1 MAPKACRGIMK
12 KYLQDPVSR
21 AFILSNLIA
30 CPFFGIFALLPMI
43 LCKELD
49 ASPFQISTMTALK
62 PLTALFVS
70 YWSSSRLGEEHR
82 LGLLWAYFLKF
93 LPFVLIPFFSSP
105 WMFIFA
111 FGMHMLLL
119 RGVIPTW
126 MELLKQNLSESDR
139 GKVCATGSTINY
151 LCTALMP
158 LLFGWI
164 LDMLDGSWR
173 WVFVLTSLLGMC
185 SVWIIFKTLQVP
197 TQRYIRE
204 KGKPLRHHL
213 SKPWKNGWNLLR
225 ERPDFLQFQV
235 GFFLGGAGLMTMHA
249 IIPKYFTETLQLSYT
264 EMFLA
269 VCLCKG
275 VGFTIAA
282 PFWVRLFNRSEIFSF
297 CARIPLIA
305 AIFPALLVL
314 AKLNFLLVFLAYFL
328 YGVMQSGSELGW
340 KMSGPIFS
348 GEKDSSPYS
357 LINVLAVGVRG
368 AIFPYLGAVVFVY
381 GGPYLPFALGG
392 LLCLMGSVYIFRS
405 SKKHAIPVQ
414 QSVP

>member
-1 MAPKACRGIMK
+1 MK
-12 KYLQDPVSR
+12 KHLQNPVSR
-21 AFILSNLIA
+21 AFILSNLVA

-43 LCKELD
+43 LCRELD
-49 ASPFQISTMTALK
+49 ATPFQISTMTALK

-158 LLFGWI
+158 ILFGWV
-164 LDMLDGSWR
+164 LDMLNGSWR

-185 SVWIIFKTLQVP
+185 SVWIIFKTLQTP
-197 TQRYIRE
+197 TQQYHRE

-213 SKPWKNGWNLLR
+213 SKPWRNSWSLLR
-225 ERPDFLQFQV
+225 KRPDFLQFQM

-249 IIPKYFTETLQLSYT
+249 TIPKYFTETLHLSYT

-275 VGFTIAA
+275 VGFTIAS
-282 PFWVRLFNRSEIFSF
+282 PFWVKVFNRSEIFLF
-297 CARIPLIA
+297 CARVPLIA
-305 AIFPALLVL
+305 AIFPALLIL
-314 AKLNFLLVFLAYFL
+314 AKFNFLFVFLAYFL

-348 GEKDSSPYS
+348 AEKDSRPYS

-368 AIFPYLGAVVFVY
+368 AIFPYFGAALFIY
-381 GGPYLPFALGG
+381 GGPYLSFIVGG
-392 LLCLMGSVYIFRS
+392 LFCLMGSIHIFRS

-414 QSVP
+414 QQAL